1 MARPPLTE
9 PHQSPLTRAPYAGSV
24 FAWVRIMREQYLEE
38 RLVRIEAEIAGL
50 SEIARART
58 MASVDMRPRI
68 DRLEG
73 QMRDVVKMV
82 HHLAEM
88 LTENTAR
95 AAAPSDASF
104 EELRAEVDDLRGC
117 VSALVQLVS
126 QLAASRAAA

>member
-1 MARPPLTE
+1 
-9 PHQSPLTRAPYAGSV
+9 
-24 FAWVRIMREQYLEE
+24 MRELYLED

-88 LTENTAR
+88 LTETSAR
-95 AAAPSDASF
+95 AAAPCGPTF
-104 EELRAEVDDLRGC
+104 EDLRDEVEDLRGC
-117 VSALVQLVS
+117 VSALVQLVA
-126 QLAASRAAA
+126 QLAAARAAA

>member
-1 MARPPLTE
+1 
-9 PHQSPLTRAPYAGSV
+9 
-24 FAWVRIMREQYLEE
+24 MRDQFLEE

-50 SEIARART
+50 SEIAHART

-88 LTENTAR
+88 LSETSAR
-95 AAAPSDASF
+95 VAQPSEPAIH
-104 EELRAEVDDLRGC
+104 ELRAEVEDLRDC
-117 VSALVQLVS
+117 VSTLVQLVT
-126 QLAASRAAA
+126 QIAAARAAA

>member
-1 MARPPLTE
+1 
-9 PHQSPLTRAPYAGSV
+9 
-24 FAWVRIMREQYLEE
+24 MRELYLED

-88 LTENTAR
+88 LTETSAR
-95 AAAPSDASF
+95 AAAPSGPPF
-104 EELRAEVDDLRGC
+104 EELRDEIEDLRGC
-117 VSALVQLVS
+117 VGALVQLVA
-126 QLAASRAAA
+126 QLAAARAAA

>member
-1 MARPPLTE
+1 
-9 PHQSPLTRAPYAGSV
+9 
-24 FAWVRIMREQYLEE
+24 MREQYLEE

-50 SEIARART
+50 SEIAHART

-88 LTENTAR
+88 LTEGAAR
-95 AAAPSDASF
+95 AAAPSEAAFDA
-104 EELRAEVDDLRGC
+104 LRDEVEDLRDC
-117 VSALVQLVS
+117 VSTLVQLVTEIS
-126 QLAASRAAA
+126 STRAAA

>member
-1 MARPPLTE
+1 
-9 PHQSPLTRAPYAGSV
+9 
-24 FAWVRIMREQYLEE
+24 MREHFLEE

-58 MASVDMRPRI
+58 MASVDMRPRL
-68 DRLEG
+68 DRLES

-88 LTENTAR
+88 QAET
-95 AAAPSDASF
+95 AAPVSAPEDPAMD
-104 EELRAEVDDLRGC
+104 ELRDEVEDLRGC

>member
-1 MARPPLTE
+1 MC
-9 PHQSPLTRAPYAGSV
+9 
-24 FAWVRIMREQYLEE
+24 EQFLEE

-68 DRLEG
+68 DKLED

-88 LTENTAR
+88 LSETSTRVAR
-95 AAAPSDASF
+95 PVEPATQGLRDEV
-104 EELRAEVDDLRGC
+104 EELRTC
-117 VSALVQLVS
+117 VRTLVQLVT
-126 QLAASRAAA
+126 QIADTRAAA

>member
-1 MARPPLTE
+1 
-9 PHQSPLTRAPYAGSV
+9 
-24 FAWVRIMREQYLEE
+24 MREQYLEE

-88 LTENTAR
+88 LSETSAR
-95 AAAPSDASF
+95 VAQPDAASDGLR
-104 EELRAEVDDLRGC
+104 EEVEDLRAC
-117 VSALVQLVS
+117 VTTLVQLVT
-126 QLAASRAAA
+126 QLAAQRAAA